1 MIPLIP
7 ALALAFLSFL
17 SSAFVILRII
27 IPILPPHPLSRRVR
41 PSEFGLPDFRSLSPA
56 DKSHVWLAVCDVISL
71 ILFTWQVVNEYLSAS
86 KDYDAASDP
95 ASAVR
100 LWLALTLRQTCLFV
114 VALLTLVHV
123 RMGRSVALG
132 KSHWMVWAPTV
143 LLVVTGTAISAVL
156 AATNVPSFFI
166 GLFAYSTTISV
177 ASTVAFG
184 CLMGTFV
191 MIRRNLAALNDIR
204 DPWPPATG
212 VEEKP
217 RPSFAT
223 EDIDALKDGSSW
235 ITSRAS
241 SRRESISA
249 FSLSTHHSARPS
261 NGSVRI
267 MQNPMGTASHPSI
280 PPKSSFWFNPATPYS
295 NGRDSP
301 VPPVPPLP
309 SPYRHAPDC
318 LDSLHNNP
326 DPFRRAETPVEL
338 GCEPRDRLGSQT
350 SWLTEPST
358 YQPSMSAWSFPATR
372 PGSPPMTS
380 PSTPNPETGL
390 LPSTTARSTPVM
402 TETPV
407 LGGYGYDAEKVQA
420 SMTYSSACDVDVS
433 VSRTIA
439 WLVSIWVPFVFST
452 PYLLISNLSS
462 PVASSAVSILFVL
475 SVTMSSPLLA
485 LHVLCRSP
493 LPMPSGLF
501 DSYSEPPSA
510 ANRAPSPTS
519 LAPSFKFSH
528 EYKRSG
534 SVTVVEGRRSGDV
547 WVSNGD
553 AVDGKGKL
561 QRAVG
566 LLQPVPK
573 LSVLPMHDA
582 VPEPELTP
590 PLPIQNAEDSPT
602 IPPTPQSENYAEFGQ
617 HRTRKES
624 KASSYY
630 SGASADAHLQSQ
642 IMMAQKH
649 YSTLAM
655 TMVVPPSPDRRASLD
670 DAAAEAAATG
680 VEATPKEASRTSQH
694 LRTRSVTSIKDPR
707 ETHFPMSPP
716 PSLPLPPTPPSM
728 RELRERQAKILT
740 HRKTQSHA
748 SSVIDYSFRPVED
761 VNGTEID
768 ALSAGVLPI
777 LVPGLTVGSDV
788 RVREWTWDSPASIMS
803 RTSSKYTK
811 LWKTSK
817 GRQDVPFEMGGISSE
832 FSSPELHSTPPAR
845 RAKTMQRD
853 RKISAHKRNHFSL
866 PSVGKEGLHAL
877 SMWRNELNLAIEGAV
892 RHYTAATT
900 SDSNGNRRNTVYGG
914 EMPNNATSALNMV
927 DEREEL
933 LRPKSS
939 ADAEEREKTA
949 VRPFSTGTF
958 GQPPPT
964 PDDVPANVNT
974 ARNSLATLITALD
987 QELRVPPPSSAAS
1000 DVTLFDF
1007 DTTNGPVAESTP
1019 HESKARSRPSSYQPP
1034 PPVPQLPMGAKSS
1047 RRSSII
1053 YIKSDENS
1061 PPESKPAA
1069 AASKPIS
1076 QWPSRA
1082 VKPLVPKS
1090 RAHKV
1095 AKDSFDVVPGSPQG
1109 LRPLSLLQDRDVNS
1123 PAKDTRALS
1132 IGKKNKHVND
1142 ENAGPHPKA
1151 RGLKPLRLGRKDTT
1165 KERAALRKTETLP
1178 DVIVRPPSQSQHNGF
1193 AYTFAQ

>member
-7 ALALAFLSFL
+7 ALVLAFLSFL
-17 SSAFVILRII
+17 ASAFVILRII

-56 DKSHVWLAVCDVISL
+56 DKSHVWLAACDVISL
-71 ILFTWQVVNEYLSAS
+71 VLFTWQVVHEYLNTSE
-86 KDYDAASDP
+86 DYDAASDP

-100 LWLALTLRQTCLFV
+100 LWLALTLRQTCLCV

-123 RMGRSVALG
+123 RMGRSVAFG
-132 KSHWMVWAPTV
+132 RAHWMIWAPTA
-143 LLVVTGTAISAVL
+143 LLVITGTAISAVL
-156 AATNVPSFFI
+156 AATNVPSFFV

-184 CLMGTFV
+184 CIMGTFV
-191 MIRRNLAALNDIR
+191 IIKRNLVALNDIR
-204 DPWPPATG
+204 DPWPPATQ

-217 RPSFAT
+217 RPSFGT

-241 SRRESISA
+241 SHRESISA
-249 FSLSTHHSARPS
+249 FSFSTHHSAKPS
-261 NGSVRI
+261 NASMRI
-267 MQNPMGTASHPSI
+267 MQNPAGTASQPSI
-280 PPKSSFWFNPATPYS
+280 QPKSSFWFGPATPYG

-309 SPYRHAPDC
+309 SPYRNAPDC
-318 LDSLHNNP
+318 LDGLHNDP
-326 DPFRRAETPVEL
+326 DPFRRAETPHEV
-338 GCEPRDRLGSQT
+338 GSQPRDRMGSQT
-350 SWLTEPST
+350 SWLTEPSI
-358 YQPSMSAWSFPATR
+358 YQPTLSAWSFPPTR
-372 PGSPPMTS
+372 PSSPPATA
-380 PSTPNPETGL
+380 PSTPGPEAGL

-420 SMTYSSACDVDVS
+420 SMTSSSDVDVS
-433 VSRTIA
+433 VSRTVA
-439 WLVSIWVPFVFST
+439 WLITIWVPFVFSS
-452 PYLLISNLSS
+452 PYLLVTHASS
-462 PVASSAVSILFVL
+462 PVASSAASVLIIL
-475 SVTMSSPLLA
+475 SVTMTSPLLA

-493 LPMPSGLF
+493 LPIPSGLF

-510 ANRAPSPTS
+510 VNRAPSPTS

-553 AVDGKGKL
+553 AIGGKNKL

-573 LSVLPMHDA
+573 LSVLPVHD

-590 PLPIQNAEDSPT
+590 PLPIQNQEDAQT

-617 HRTRKES
+617 HRSRKES

-630 SGASADAHLQSQ
+630 SGASAEAHLQSQ
-642 IMMAQKH
+642 IMIAQKH
-649 YSTLAM
+649 YSTLAT
-655 TMVVPPSPDRRASLD
+655 TMVLPPSPERRASLD
-670 DAAAEAAATG
+670 DAATMAAATG
-680 VEATPKEASRTSQH
+680 VEPAPKEASRTSQH
-694 LRTRSVTSIKDPR
+694 LRTRSVSSMKDPR

-728 RELRERQAKILT
+728 RELRERQAKLLS
-740 HRKTQSHA
+740 HRKTQSQS
-748 SSVIDYSFRPVED
+748 SSVINYSFRPVDDE
-761 VNGTEID
+761 NGTEID

-788 RVREWTWDSPASIMS
+788 RVREWTWDSPASIAS

-811 LWKTSK
+811 LSK
-817 GRQDVPFEMGGISSE
+817 KGHKDVPSELGGFSPE
-832 FSSPELHSTPPAR
+832 FSSPEMHSTPPAR

-866 PSVGKEGLHAL
+866 PSLSLGKDGLHTL
-877 SMWRNELNLAIEGAV
+877 SMWRSELNQAIEGAV
-892 RHYTAATT
+892 RHYTAVTT
-900 SDSNGNRRNTVYGG
+900 NDNRRNTFYGG
-914 EMPNNATSALNMV
+914 AMFEGATSAALNMV

-933 LRPKSS
+933 LRPNMEK
-939 ADAEEREKTA
+939 AETLP
-949 VRPFSTGTF
+949 VSTGTF

-987 QELRVPPPSSAAS
+987 QELRLPPLSSAAS

-1034 PPVPQLPMGAKSS
+1034 PPVPQLPNGTKAS

-1061 PPESKPAA
+1061 PPVSKPAT
-1069 AASKPIS
+1069 ASKTVS
-1076 QWPSRA
+1076 QWSSRA
-1082 VKPLVPKS
+1082 VKPLMPKT
-1090 RAHKV
+1090 RMHKV
-1095 AKDSFDVVPGSPQG
+1095 AKDSLDVTQGSPRG
-1109 LRPLSLLQDRDVNS
+1109 LRPLSLLQDKNVNS
-1123 PAKDTRALS
+1123 PVAETRALS
-1132 IGKKNKHVND
+1132 IGRKHKHVND
-1142 ENAGPHPKA
+1142 ENADPNPKA
-1151 RGLKPLRLGRKDTT
+1151 KGLKPLRLGRKDTT

-1178 DVIVRPPSQSQHNGF
+1178 DVVVRPPSESQHNGF
-1193 AYTFAQ
+1193 GYTFAQ

>member
-7 ALALAFLSFL
+7 ALVLAFLSFL
-17 SSAFVILRII
+17 SSAFVILRIV

-56 DKSHVWLAVCDVISL
+56 DKSHVWLAACDVISL
-71 ILFTWQVVNEYLSAS
+71 ILFTWQVVNEYLNAS

-100 LWLALTLRQTCLFV
+100 LWLALTLRQTCLFI
-114 VALLTLVHV
+114 VAMLTLVHV

-132 KSHWMVWAPTV
+132 KGHWMIWAPTA
-143 LLVVTGTAISAVL
+143 LLVITGTAISAVL

-191 MIRRNLAALNDIR
+191 MIRHNLATLNDIR
-204 DPWPPATG
+204 DPWPPAQE
-212 VEEKP
+212 VEVKP

-241 SRRESISA
+241 SHRESVSA
-249 FSLSTHHSARPS
+249 FSFSTHHSARPS

-267 MQNPMGTASHPSI
+267 MQNPAGAASHPSI
-280 PPKSSFWFNPATPYS
+280 PPKSSFWFNPATPFT
-295 NGRDSP
+295 GRDSP

-309 SPYRHAPDC
+309 SPYRNAPDS
-318 LDSLHNNP
+318 LDSLVNDP
-326 DPFRRAETPVEL
+326 DPFRRAETPHEL
-338 GCEPRDRLGSQT
+338 GSQPRDRMGSQT
-350 SWLTEPST
+350 SWLTEPSI
-358 YQPSMSAWSFPATR
+358 YQPTLSAWSFPATR
-372 PGSPPMTS
+372 PSSPITS
-380 PSTPNPETGL
+380 PSTPGPDVGL
-390 LPSTTARSTPVM
+390 LPSTTARSTPIM

-407 LGGYGYDAEKVQA
+407 LGGYGYDAEKMQV
-420 SMTYSSACDVDVS
+420 SMSSTSSGDVDVD
-433 VSRTIA
+433 VPRTVA
-439 WLVSIWVPFVFST
+439 WLASIWLPFVFST
-452 PYLLISNLSS
+452 PYLLITNFSS
-462 PVASSAVSILFVL
+462 PIASSAVSILFVL

-485 LHVLCRSP
+485 LHVLCKSP
-493 LPMPSGLF
+493 LPIPSGLF
-501 DSYSEPPSA
+501 ETYSEPPSA

-553 AVDGKGKL
+553 ATDGKNKL

-573 LSVLPMHDA
+573 LSVLPIND
-582 VPEPELTP
+582 VPEPMLTP
-590 PLPIQNAEDSPT
+590 PLPIQNEEDAPT

-630 SGASADAHLQSQ
+630 SGASAEAHLQSQ
-642 IMMAQKH
+642 IFIAQKH
-649 YSTLAM
+649 YSTLA
-655 TMVVPPSPDRRASLD
+655 TKMVLPPSPDRRASFD
-670 DAAAEAAATG
+670 DAPVGAATG
-680 VEATPKEASRTSQH
+680 VEAEPKEASRGSQH
-694 LRTRSVTSIKDPR
+694 LRTRSVSSIKDPR

-728 RELRERQAKILT
+728 RELRERQAKLLT
-740 HRKTQSHA
+740 HRKTQSHS
-748 SSVIDYSFRPVED
+748 SSVINYSFRPVD
-761 VNGTEID
+761 DDNVAEID
-768 ALSAGVLPI
+768 ALSAGLLPI
-777 LVPGLTVGSDV
+777 LVPGLMVGSDV
-788 RVREWTWDSPASIMS
+788 RVREWTWDSPASIAS

-811 LWKTSK
+811 LGKTSK
-817 GRQDVPFEMGGISSE
+817 GHKAVPSELGGLSSE
-832 FSSPELHSTPPAR
+832 FPSPELHSTPPAR

-866 PSVGKEGLHAL
+866 PSLGKDGLHTL
-877 SMWRNELNLAIEGAV
+877 SMWRNELNQAIEGAV
-892 RHYTAATT
+892 RHYTAATG
-900 SDSNGNRRNTVYGG
+900 SDSRRNTVYGG
-914 EMPNNATSALNMV
+914 EMFTNAISGLNMV

-933 LRPKSS
+933 LRPTSPVVVVK
-939 ADAEEREKTA
+939 AEA
-949 VRPFSTGTF
+949 RPVSTGTF
-958 GQPPPT
+958 GQPPPS
-964 PDDVPANVNT
+964 PEDVPANVNP

-987 QELRVPPPSSAAS
+987 QELRLPPPSSAAS

-1007 DTTNGPVAESTP
+1007 DTTTGPVAESTP
-1019 HESKARSRPSSYQPP
+1019 HESKTRSRPSSYQPP
-1034 PPVPQLPMGAKSS
+1034 PPVPQLPNGTKSS
-1047 RRSSII
+1047 RRSSIV

-1061 PPESKPAA
+1061 PPAPKPAA
-1069 AASKPIS
+1069 VASKSIS

-1082 VKPLVPKS
+1082 VKPLMPKS
-1090 RAHKV
+1090 RAHKI
-1095 AKDSFDVVPGSPQG
+1095 AKEFVDGKQGSPPG

-1123 PAKDTRALS
+1123 PIKEIRALS
-1132 IGKKNKHVND
+1132 IGKKSKHVND
-1142 ENAGPHPKA
+1142 ENADPNPKGK
-1151 RGLKPLRLGRKDTT
+1151 GLKPLRLARKDTT
-1165 KERAALRKTETLP
+1165 KERAALRKSETLP
-1178 DVIVRPPSQSQHNGF
+1178 DVVVRPPSQSQHNGF
-1193 AYTFAQ
+1193 GYTFAL